1 MQPSQKEILKGRI
14 DLRIKFCLM
23 INLFLI
29 LMMESKSLVEMK
41 LLIRDFSMK
50 FIINHIIAKSN
61 NRK

>member
-1 MQPSQKEILKGRI
+1 
-14 DLRIKFCLM
+14 
-23 INLFLI
+23 
-29 LMMESKSLVEMK
+29 MMESKSLVEMK